1 VPSTWSQD
9 LYVKAY
15 KFAAQ
20 AHRWQWVPGTSIPYI
35 MHLSFVAMEIMGV
48 AGAGETFDADL
59 AVQVALLHDVL
70 EDTRIRYDVLHAEFG
85 HPVADGVVALT
96 NDDNLAR
103 AEQLPDCLRRI
114 RMQPREIWM
123 VKLADRITNLQPPP
137 RHWPKAKIR
146 EYHQGAQ
153 VILRELGEAS
163 PFLSQRL
170 STKIGEYAAYCI

>member
-1 VPSTWSQD
+1 MPSSWSQD

-35 MHLSFVAMEIMGV
+35 MHLSFVAMEIMAV
-48 AGAGETFDADL
+48 AGVGETFYGDL

-70 EDTRIRYDVLHAEFG
+70 GDTRIRYDALHADFG
-85 HPVADGVVALT
+85 QRVADGVWALT
-96 NDDNLAR
+96 KDDELSR

-123 VKLADRITNLQPPP
+123 VK
-137 RHWPKAKIR
+137 
-146 EYHQGAQ
+146 
-153 VILRELGEAS
+153 
-163 PFLSQRL
+163 
-170 STKIGEYAAYCI
+170 